1 MAGGTLNTNDLTIGG
16 AKIYFNATVGH
27 PDCLATQAF
36 RTTANSLGN
45 IVSADITPENT
56 YVEHY
61 TSNQG
66 KLVRDKEVVTQSGL
80 NINFTFD
87 EMNLNNLKR
96 FFFGTTS
103 ASYVLPLQSNI
114 AEGSAQIVMQTQIG
128 KDYIY
133 QIPKCNLR
141 PSGGMTLNP
150 ESWHEAPMTL
160 SILEYVDGDYTN
172 ANGTYG
178 ATINAS
184 WLAFEFGRIDTRS
197 LAD

>member
-1 MAGGTLNTNDLTIGG
+1 MAGGTLNTGDLTIGG
-16 AKIYFNATVGH
+16 AKIYFNATIGH

-36 RTTANSLGN
+36 RTTANSIGN

-56 YVEHY
+56 YVEHF

-66 KLVRDKEVVTQSGL
+66 KLVRDKEVVTQSGIS
-80 NINFTFD
+80 INFTFD
-87 EMNLNNLKR
+87 EMNLNNMKR

-160 SILEYVDGDYTN
+160 SILEYIDGDYSASDTV
-172 ANGTYG
+172 
-178 ATINAS
+178 NAS
-184 WLAFEFGRIDTRS
+184 WLQAEFGRIDTRS

>member
-1 MAGGTLNTNDLTIGG
+1 MAGGTLNTNNLTIGG
-16 AKIYFNATVGH
+16 AKIYFNATIGH

-56 YVEHY
+56 YVEHF

-66 KLVRDKEVVTQSGL
+66 KLVRDKEVVTQSAIS
-80 NINFTFD
+80 INFTFD
-87 EMNLNNLKR
+87 EMNLNNMKR
-96 FFFGTTS
+96 FFFGTLS

-114 AEGSAQIVMQTQIG
+114 AEGSAQIVIQTQIG
-128 KDYIY
+128 KDMIY

-141 PSGGMTLNP
+141 PAGGMTLNP

-160 SILEYVDGDYTN
+160 SILEYIDGDYSASDTVN
-172 ANGTYG
+172 S
-178 ATINAS
+178 S

-197 LAD
+197 LAN